1 MTPARRSST
10 RARQTP
16 IQSLDDLQ
24 PDPLNANRGTDR
36 GREALRRSLHTYGAG
51 RSIVIDTWGRI
62 LGGHKTVEQAKHLG
76 LPITVVPTTGETL
89 VVVQRVD
96 LDARTD
102 PRAQELA
109 LADNRIGELD
119 LDWDPAVLRQL
130 EQAGVALEAFW
141 TPEEFAR
148 LLAPEGPEAQPD
160 EDTVLAPPTT
170 TTIRRGDVFDLGR
183 HRLACG
189 DATSA
194 TDVARLL
201 DGATPR
207 LMVTDPPYGVNYQP
221 AFRHQ
226 AYPRQRTAVG
236 RVTNDTRADWAAAYA
251 LFPGD
256 VAYVWHAALFA
267 DVVMAGLRQAE
278 FEVRS
283 QIIWAKPTFVLGRG
297 AYHWQHEPAWFAVRQ
312 GCAAPWYG
320 GWAQST
326 VWEVPNLNPIG
337 GSRTGANTPTGHAT
351 QKPVRVFEI
360 PMLNH
365 TTAQD
370 AVYDPFVGSG
380 TTLLAG
386 EKLGRST
393 YAMDVDPIYVEV
405 ARRRWEAFTGH
416 RPSIRPPPASASSAT
431 SRQTPWSVPM
441 QISPDLLT
449 RALQNPTLLEAEL
462 GRRRA
467 RDGTDRDVLA
477 WVEATFGVRIPAVA
491 CCDGH
496 VAPAAAFCE
505 ALFARAP
512 VALWIASRGFG
523 GKTSLLALL
532 AAANA
537 ILFETDVIILGGS
550 GQQSA
555 RVVERL
561 HRLWAAGQ
569 VPRAWLAS
577 APTFNKTTLAWGT
590 TRSRP

>member
-1 MTPARRSST
+1 MTPARKSST

-16 IQSLDDLQ
+16 IQSIDDLQ

-51 RSIVIDTWGRI
+51 RSIVIDSRGRI

-76 LPITVVPTTGETL
+76 LPIMVVPTTGQEL
-89 VVVQRVD
+89 VVVQRMD

-109 LADNRIGELD
+109 LADNRVAELD

-160 EDTVLAPPTT
+160 ENTVLAPPTT
-170 TTIRRGDVFDLGR
+170 TTIRRGDVFQLGR

-189 DATSA
+189 DATAA

-201 DGATPR
+201 AGATPC

-221 AFRHQ
+221 AFRHT

-236 RVTNDTRADWAAAYA
+236 RVTNDTQADWAAAYA

-283 QIIWAKPTFVLGRG
+283 QIVWAKPTFVLGRG

-312 GCAAPWYG
+312 GRGAPWYG
-320 GWAQST
+320 GRAQST
-326 VWEVPNLNPIG
+326 VWEVPNLNAIG

-360 PMLNH
+360 PILNH

-380 TTLLAG
+380 TALIAG
-386 EKLGRST
+386 EKLGRPT
-393 YAMDVDPIYVEV
+393 YAMDVTRSTWRSPGDAGKPSP
-405 ARRRWEAFTGH
+405 ARRPSASPRSAH
-416 RPSIRPPPASASSAT
+416 RHAGGGARDDPPPLHGALVHESSRLRAPET
-431 SRQTPWSVPM
+431 SIVLMSRRNPADDYSEEDEVESPSHVQDEIPRQ
-441 QISPDLLT
+441 
-449 RALQNPTLLEAEL
+449 EL
-462 GRRRA
+462 G
-467 RDGTDRDVLA
+467 
-477 WVEATFGVRIPAVA
+477 
-491 CCDGH
+491 
-496 VAPAAAFCE
+496 
-505 ALFARAP
+505 
-512 VALWIASRGFG
+512 
-523 GKTSLLALL
+523 LL
-532 AAANA
+532 
-537 ILFETDVIILGGS
+537 
-550 GQQSA
+550 
-555 RVVERL
+555 
-561 HRLWAAGQ
+561 
-569 VPRAWLAS
+569 
-577 APTFNKTTLAWGT
+577 
-590 TRSRP
+590 RSRPRPTRRRHGLVLGGRHRRLGARGGRPAGRAVEVLRPRD

>member
-1 MTPARRSST
+1 MPRPPSS
-10 RARQTP
+10 RPHDAEAGREP
-16 IQSLDDLQ
+16 PSHASGLAPSALIHALDDLQ

-36 GREALRRSLHTYGAG
+36 GREALRRSLRTYGAG
-51 RSIVIDTWGRI
+51 RSIVIDTRGRI

-109 LADNRIGELD
+109 LADNRVAELD

-201 DGATPR
+201 AGATPR

-221 AFRHQ
+221 AFRHT

-312 GCAAPWYG
+312 GCVAPWYG
-320 GWAQST
+320 GRAQST

-380 TTLLAG
+380 TTLLGRRGARALHVCHG
-386 EKLGRST
+386 CGPDLRGGCPATLGSLHRPDGRPSRHGSRSGT
-393 YAMDVDPIYVEV
+393 PAAERAMTRPPT
-405 ARRRWEAFTGH
+405 ARRSPSAR
-416 RPSIRPPPASASSAT
+416 RPAGLR
-431 SRQTPWSVPM
+431 TP
-441 QISPDLLT
+441 
-449 RALQNPTLLEAEL
+449 R
-462 GRRRA
+462 
-467 RDGTDRDVLA
+467 
-477 WVEATFGVRIPAVA
+477 
-491 CCDGH
+491 H
-496 VAPAAAFCE
+496 AAA
-505 ALFARAP
+505 
-512 VALWIASRGFG
+512 SR
-523 GKTSLLALL
+523 
-532 AAANA
+532 
-537 ILFETDVIILGGS
+537 
-550 GQQSA
+550 
-555 RVVERL
+555 
-561 HRLWAAGQ
+561 
-569 VPRAWLAS
+569 
-577 APTFNKTTLAWGT
+577 
-590 TRSRP
+590 